1 MKDFIKKH
9 YGSNVKLADDLG
21 ISNQTVTN
29 WIKSNP
35 RGMLKYLPEIVSKV
49 DTTERQI
56 VWEVMLHEKEI
67 SRDWLL
73 YFFNERR

>member
-29 WIKSNP
+29 WLKSNP

-67 SRDWLL
+67 SRD
-73 YFFNERR
+73 

>member
-9 YGSNVKLADDLG
+9 YGSNIKMAMDLG

-67 SRDWLL
+67 SRD
-73 YFFNERR
+73 

>member
-9 YGSNVKLADDLG
+9 YGSNIKMADDLG

-67 SRDWLL
+67 SRD
-73 YFFNERR
+73 

>member
-67 SRDWLL
+67 SRD
-73 YFFNERR
+73 

>member
-1 MKDFIKKH
+1 MKEFIKKH
-9 YGSNVKLADDLG
+9 YGSNVKMAMDLG

-67 SRDWLL
+67 SRD
-73 YFFNERR
+73 

>member
-9 YGSNVKLADDLG
+9 YGSNIKLADDLG

-29 WIKSNP
+29 WLKSNP
-35 RGMLKYLPEIVSKV
+35 RGMLKYLPEIVTYA
-49 DTTERQI
+49 DTTERQV

-67 SRDWLL
+67 SRD
-73 YFFNERR
+73 

>member
-9 YGSNVKLADDLG
+9 YGSNIKMANDLG

-29 WIKSNP
+29 WLKSNP

-67 SRDWLL
+67 SRD
-73 YFFNERR
+73 

>member
-9 YGSNVKLADDLG
+9 YGSNIKMADDLG

-29 WIKSNP
+29 WLKSNP

-67 SRDWLL
+67 SRD
-73 YFFNERR
+73 

>member
-9 YGSNVKLADDLG
+9 YGSNIKMANDLG

-67 SRDWLL
+67 SRD
-73 YFFNERR
+73 

>member
-49 DTTERQI
+49 DTTERQV

-67 SRDWLL
+67 SRD
-73 YFFNERR
+73 

>member
-1 MKDFIKKH
+1 MKEFIKKH

-67 SRDWLL
+67 SRD
-73 YFFNERR
+73 